1 MMNEKAIAKLEALLE
16 SGENDSI
23 KLRAAELLLAYP
35 ATASK

>member
-1 MMNEKAIAKLEALLE
+1 MMNEKAVAKLEEMLE

-35 ATASK
+35 DTASK